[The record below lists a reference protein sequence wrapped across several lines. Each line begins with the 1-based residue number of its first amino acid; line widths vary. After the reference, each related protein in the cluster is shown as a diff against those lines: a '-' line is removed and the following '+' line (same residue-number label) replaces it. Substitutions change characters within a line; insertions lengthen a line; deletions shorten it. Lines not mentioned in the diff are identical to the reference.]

1 MKMFSRFNPFKKAAP
16 EAETGE
22 NSNPEE
28 ENKKA
33 GNGKLELCPP
43 VLAKDLVP
51 FSPSLRQDDFR
62 LPDAHKKGGFV
73 LDDAEITSKLRSAG
87 KQVILNVG
95 KQVLQVKLNLTNIS
109 FPIQCMQAR
118 SILQAV
124 ASIAAL
130 NPSYMTTAAAHPEPL
145 ERMKLV
151 MAWSIAHLNVV
162 HSFEKPLNPI
172 LGETFV
178 ARLDDGTMVY
188 VEQTSH
194 HPPIS
199 HAQIVGPDECYTMNL
214 HTGFSAK
221 AGMNSVQL
229 VVVGWK

>member
-1 MKMFSRFNPFKKAAP
+1 M
-16 EAETGE
+16 
-22 NSNPEE
+22 
-28 ENKKA
+28 
-33 GNGKLELCPP
+33 
-43 VLAKDLVP
+43 
-51 FSPSLRQDDFR
+51 
-62 LPDAHKKGGFV
+62 
-73 LDDAEITSKLRSAG
+73 
-87 KQVILNVG
+87 G
-95 KQVLQVKLNLTNIS
+95 KQVLQGKLNLTNIS

-130 NPSYMTTAAAHPEPL
+130 NPSYMTTAASHPEPA

-229 VVVGWK
+229 VVVGWKEIVFRDGSTIRWNNPGDMYYHTLIGTMYHHVDGGLVFRDEKNGLEGEIGFGSGGKGMPQDYFSGKIVDKGGK